1 MPLCRGIPVLRRCS
15 GGASVLIGPGCLMY
29 SLVLSYELRPA
40 LRIVEQAHR
49 LVLERIACALRP
61 GWPEE
66 IRRQGISDLTRGDR
80 KFSGNSLRCKRTHL
94 LYHGTLLYQF
104 PLALLGQVLRSPPR
118 QPEYRH
124 GRSHAQFVDNL
135 PLEVSRL
142 RDLLVEAWQP
152 AAGPSDW
159 PRDLT
164 ETLVRS
170 ATSGKSGICGAR
182 PLHSMIS
189 RSSPDRRPSRFGVRW
204 LGTALD
210 FKLAEWKKESGAT
223 SCRTPNRDTSVRYGR
238 LTPAMYF
245 VVHH

>member
-1 MPLCRGIPVLRRCS
+1 MRFIDLTLDQPAENLALDEALLEEAESAEQPQETLRLWESPSHVAVVGRSSSVGEEIDLAQCARRGIPVLRRCS

-49 LVLERIACALRP
+49 FVLERIACALQP

-104 PLALLGQVLRSPPR
+104 PLALLGEVLRTPPR

-152 AAGPSDW
+152 ATGPSDW

-164 ETLVRS
+164 ETLVRE
-170 ATSGKSGICGAR
+170 R
-182 PLHSMIS
+182 YEREEWNL
-189 RSSPDRRPSRFGVRW
+189 RR
-204 LGTALD
+204 
-210 FKLAEWKKESGAT
+210 
-223 SCRTPNRDTSVRYGR
+223 
-238 LTPAMYF
+238 
-245 VVHH
+245 